1 MTERL
6 DELYRAMCEQL
17 KLTELETCVEEN
29 HQVLIEHLSKADRKI
44 VLRMLDAQQTMGLLQ
59 TQNAFVQGF
68 KLGLELT
75 TELQNYDPRNV
86 EIDSQC
92 FEDIFM
98 PQEVQNDETEK

>member
-17 KLTELETCVEEN
+17 KLTELENCVEEN

-44 VLRMLDAQQTMGLLQ
+44 VLRMLDAQQTIGVLQ
-59 TQNAFVQGF
+59 TQNAFTQGF

-75 TELQNYDPRNV
+75 TELQNYNDHSL
-86 EIDSQC
+86 EIENQDYGQ
-92 FEDIFM
+92 FFM
-98 PQEVQNDETEK
+98 QQEVTEDETEK